1 MNLLIPSAE
10 GFILTAATLIGLYMA
25 VNIGANDLANAMG
38 TSVGSGALT
47 LKGAVLT
54 SMFFTLGG
62 AILAGGY
69 VSNTIRKG
77 IIDPTL
83 LAGSPEKL
91 LLGMFAALLAA
102 GIWVHLATH
111 YGMPISTTHAIVGA
125 VVGFGVLAVGPGAI
139 SWGKMASI
147 VASWV
152 VSPVA
157 GGLASGTIYIMI
169 RRKILSSDFPYK
181 ATQVYAPWLLSAVF
195 YVIVLSIA
203 AEGLRNLPLMLG
215 FWQTLLLVL
224 PLSMIAGFGGKIL
237 LLRLGGV
244 GCRWIKGTDIEKVNC
259 VFSYMQIATA
269 CYVAYAHGSNDVA
282 NAVGPLAAIYSIVKT
297 GTVSMSVEVPMW
309 MLAMGGIAIGGGLLV
324 LGGTVMETIGGKITE
339 ITPVRGFCAEFGAAT
354 TILVCS
360 HLGLPIST
368 THVLVGSVIGVGFAR
383 GMGMLDLRVVRNIV
397 SSWLTTLP
405 FTIVLA
411 MIFYWVLS
419 GLLFP

>member
-1 MNLLIPSAE
+1 MSLFFPSAD
-10 GFILTAATLIGLYMA
+10 GLILAAAVLIGLYMA

-47 LKGAVLT
+47 LKRAVLL
-54 SMFFTLGG
+54 SMFFTLAG
-62 AILAGGY
+62 AMLAGGY

-83 LAGSPEKL
+83 LAGFPEKL

-102 GIWVHLATH
+102 AIWVHLATRL
-111 YGMPISTTHAIVGA
+111 GMPISTTHAIVGA
-125 VVGFGVLAVGPGAI
+125 VVGFGLLAVGPGAV
-139 SWGKMASI
+139 SWGKLVSI
-147 VASWV
+147 AASWI
-152 VSPVA
+152 VSPIA
-157 GGLASGTIYIMI
+157 GGLVSGVIYILI
-169 RRKILSSDFPYK
+169 RRNILSSDLPYR

-203 AEGLRNLPLMLG
+203 AEGLRNLSLRLI
-215 FWQTLLLVL
+215 FWQAALLVL
-224 PLSMIAGFGGKIL
+224 PLSIIAGFVARRL

-244 GCRWIKGTDIEKVNC
+244 DCRWVKGTDIEKVNC
-259 VFSYMQIATA
+259 VFSYIQIATA

-282 NAVGPLAAIYSIVKT
+282 NAVGPLAGIYSIVNT
-297 GTVSMSVEVPMW
+297 GTVSMTVEVPMW

-324 LGGTVMETIGGKITE
+324 LGGKVMETIGGKITE

-368 THVLVGSVIGVGFAR
+368 THVLVGAVIGVGFAR
-383 GMGMLDLRVVRNIV
+383 GMGMLDLRVIRNIV
-397 SSWLTTLP
+397 WSWFTTLP
-405 FTIVLA
+405 FTIVLS

-419 GLLFP
+419 RILLS

>member
-1 MNLLIPSAE
+1 MNLLLPSAE
-10 GFILTAATLIGLYMA
+10 AIMLSAATLIGLYMA

-47 LKGAVLT
+47 LKGAVLA
-54 SMFFTLGG
+54 SMFFTLAG

-102 GIWVHLATH
+102 AIWVHLATH
-111 YGMPISTTHAIVGA
+111 FGMPISTTHAIVGA

-139 SWGKMASI
+139 SWKKLVSI
-147 VASWV
+147 AASWV
-152 VSPVA
+152 VSPIA
-157 GGLASGTIYIMI
+157 GGLVSGTIYILI
-169 RRKILSSDFPYK
+169 RKKILLSDLPYK
-181 ATQVYAPWLLSAVF
+181 ATQVYAPWLLSGVF
-195 YVIVLSIA
+195 YVIVLSIGA
-203 AEGLRNLPLMLG
+203 QGLKSLPFRPV
-215 FWQTLLLVL
+215 FWQAVLLVL
-224 PLSMIAGFGGKIL
+224 PLSILAGIGARML
-237 LLRLGGV
+237 LMRLGGA
-244 GCRWIKGTDIEKVNC
+244 GCRWVKGTDIEKVNC
-259 VFSYMQIATA
+259 VFSYLQIATA

-282 NAVGPLAAIYSIVKT
+282 NAVGPLAAIYSIVKS
-297 GTVSMSVEVPMW
+297 GTVSMTVEVPMW

-324 LGGTVMETIGGKITE
+324 LGAQVMETIGKKITE
-339 ITPVRGFCAEFGAAT
+339 ITPVRGFCAEIGAAT

-383 GMGMLDLRVVRNIV
+383 GMGMLDLRVIRNIV

-405 FTIVLA
+405 FTIVLS

-419 GLLFP
+419 RLLLF

>member
-1 MNLLIPSAE
+1 MNLFLPSADTL
-10 GFILTAATLIGLYMA
+10 ILAAATLIGLYMA

-47 LKGAVLT
+47 LKGAVVA
-54 SMFFTLGG
+54 SMFFNLAG

-69 VSNTIRKG
+69 VTNTIRKG
-77 IIDPTL
+77 IIDPSL
-83 LAGSPEKL
+83 LAGSPEKM
-91 LLGMFAALLAA
+91 LLGMFCALLAA

-125 VVGFGVLAVGPGAI
+125 VVGFGVLAVGPGSV
-139 SWGKMASI
+139 SWGKLVSI
-147 VASWV
+147 AASWI
-152 VSPVA
+152 VSPIA
-157 GGLASGTIYIMI
+157 GGLVSGAIYVLI
-169 RRKILSSDFPYK
+169 RNRILSSDLPYK
-181 ATQVYAPWLLSAVF
+181 ATQAYAPWLLSAVF
-195 YVIVLSIA
+195 YVIVLSIF
-203 AEGLRNLPLMLG
+203 AEGLKNLPLRLG
-215 FWQTLLLVL
+215 LWQAALLVL
-224 PLSMIAGFGGKIL
+224 PLSIVAGVGGKAL
-237 LLRLGGV
+237 LLRLGGMECKWV
-244 GCRWIKGTDIEKVNC
+244 RGTDIEKVNC
-259 VFSYMQIATA
+259 VFSYIQIATA

-282 NAVGPLAAIYSIVKT
+282 NAVGPLAAIYSIVRT

-309 MLAMGGIAIGGGLLV
+309 MLALGGIAIGGGLLV
-324 LGGTVMETIGGKITE
+324 LGAKVMETIGGKITE

-360 HLGLPIST
+360 HMGLPIST

-419 GLLFP
+419 KLLLP